1 MAGGG
6 SLRDPGRNG
15 QLAGVRDSP
24 APARGLLRSHLKHVH
39 PISYAGVQG
48 AHTRSHV
55 LGLVPAGAA
64 VTGLPVADPQEVDV
78 PRSQRGQVPPTACC
92 AGARPAPS
100 RPRPQHRPTWHTS
113 AAVTSGS
120 HSGVLVGWRS
130 GRGRQVRHLRLSG
143 PGPSIQVQTAVRRRL
158 VTRNPPLSSA
168 DTMITGGVPRYQAHR
183 LFPGTR
189 PCRSGGYYASRTAHR
204 GGP

>member
-78 PRSQRGQVPPTACC
+78 PRSQRGQVPPACC

-143 PGPSIQVQTAVRRRL
+143 PGPSIQVQTAVRRR
-158 VTRNPPLSSA
+158 RP
-168 DTMITGGVPRYQAHR
+168 VPRLALPMDDGKIPQELVVTAREAFKRWRRTQGAALH
-183 LFPGTR
+183 PR
-189 PCRSGGYYASRTAHR
+189 PA
-204 GGP
+204 

>member
-78 PRSQRGQVPPTACC
+78 PRSQRGQVPLLPAVQVPDRHPHDHDLNIALPGIRPPRSRAGVTAVCSLVGGVDA
-92 AGARPAPS
+92 AGRFATCGYPVLAPQSKCKPLSDVAVLCHDSHFRWTTARSRRSWSSLPERRSSAGGGPRALRCTHARPE
-100 RPRPQHRPTWHTS
+100 
-113 AAVTSGS
+113 
-120 HSGVLVGWRS
+120 
-130 GRGRQVRHLRLSG
+130 
-143 PGPSIQVQTAVRRRL
+143 
-158 VTRNPPLSSA
+158 
-168 DTMITGGVPRYQAHR
+168 
-183 LFPGTR
+183 
-189 PCRSGGYYASRTAHR
+189 
-204 GGP
+204 